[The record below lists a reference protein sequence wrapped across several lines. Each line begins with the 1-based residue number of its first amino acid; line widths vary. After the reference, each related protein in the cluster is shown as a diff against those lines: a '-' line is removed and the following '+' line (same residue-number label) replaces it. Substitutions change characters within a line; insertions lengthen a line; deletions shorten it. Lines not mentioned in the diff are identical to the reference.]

1 MISPRKKQKVLTTLT
16 SVLGSTTHAKD
27 DDYKFYCPFCNHRK
41 KKLEVNVTSQKWNC
55 WVCNTK
61 GRSIYSLFKRLDVD
75 RRNYNVL
82 NEVYDDDNTFI
93 KYEEQDDEYEK
104 LLTLP
109 DEFKP
114 LHQQPDSILA
124 IEFRAALHYLSKRG
138 ITHDLIKKYNIGYCE
153 SGNYKNC
160 LIIPSYDKDHKLN
173 YFVARSY
180 YEDSN
185 FTYLNPPVGRDVI
198 MFEEQ
203 INWDEPITL
212 CEGAFDAIAIRRN
225 AIPTLGVVIPK
236 TLMNAIFQN
245 NVKLIH
251 MFYDTDALNRS
262 LYYTNYFIAN
272 GIQVKHINTDE
283 ETDPGEL
290 GFKLS
295 TQIIKNSTLSGWDD
309 VVLSKLN
316 NI

>member
-61 GRSIYSLFKRLDVD
+61 GRSVYSLFKRLDVD

-93 KYEEQDDEYEK
+93 KYEQREEEYEK

-153 SGNYKNC
+153 SGKYKNC

-212 CEGAFDAIAIRRN
+212 CEGTFDAIAIRRN

-262 LYYTNYFIAN
+262 LYYTNYFISN
-272 GIQVKHINTDE
+272 GIEVKHINTDE
-283 ETDPGEL
+283 ETDPSEL

-295 TQIIKNSTLSGWDD
+295 TQIINNSTLSGWDD